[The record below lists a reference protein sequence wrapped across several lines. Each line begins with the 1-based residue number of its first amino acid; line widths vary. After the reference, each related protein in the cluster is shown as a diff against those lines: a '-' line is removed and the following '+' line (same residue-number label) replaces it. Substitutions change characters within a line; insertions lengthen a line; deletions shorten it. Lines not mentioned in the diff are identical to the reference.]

1 MLLHLPDGTCD
12 TESGLVRRGGT
23 TASLTAKE
31 RELLHYLADRA
42 GEVVGTDELLREVW
56 GYAPSAETRAV
67 FHTCRRLRTKIE
79 PNPADPTIVLAER
92 GVGYRLSARVVAPVP
107 PPAPVEA
114 AGARSA
120 FRRPPAERNRFF
132 GRAAELEQL
141 GARYQRGDRLVTLVG
156 MGGIGKTRLALHF
169 ATARWTGPVALC
181 DLVAARGDADVE
193 AAVLRAVG
201 APATSPRPSAAIE
214 AALAEAPD
222 ALLLFD
228 NAESALVETA
238 RMVELCLDLSP
249 SLRVLVT
256 SRAPL
261 QIAGESRL
269 PLFGLDPEAAGAL
282 LRARAE
288 AALDDAAADAVLRR
302 LDGIPLAVEL
312 AAARTALVGPGALAS
327 LLREQQSGAGWL
339 RVLSDPSAPERQ
351 GAMLGVLEGT
361 WALLPPPARAA
372 LARLSLAEDGFS
384 LETAEALLG
393 GAVEARGPATLDT
406 LVRAGLLRR
415 SGEGRLEMLPTVRA
429 FAAERL
435 TELDRQEAWDRLIT
449 SLLTRYPLPLPPER
463 ARGRS
468 EDKATILAA
477 AERAVAAGR
486 PDIGSVV
493 ELAWTL
499 LQAEGPLGRMLPII
513 TTGLAVDGLSNTEEL
528 LFTRTAMFVLRRF
541 GDLNG
546 AIAAA
551 GRLHRAG
558 LALGDDA
565 VVATARSVAGYT
577 HHLLGEHEAATVE
590 LEAAYLVSQRCGPVL
605 RATVLVRLAALRRAV
620 GELQSALQL
629 CLEAAALESVHSAGF
644 ATAWARVAV
653 HQLMIRDFQAARQA
667 LDLAE
672 TGPMP
677 SLTSRCDTLSVRM
690 LVESEAG
697 DLVRAEALALRLL
710 DLLQFTSDPVC
721 TYQARS
727 VLADCALVQGRPA
740 EALKQARLA
749 AAETVPGI
757 RHRATVLGDLARVTG
772 HLGLPEADGHLDEA
786 ERLLRGLAPCLEL
799 RALAVIRADL
809 AWHRGEA
816 DLARAHLARA
826 EQLGPASVRLER
838 ELREHMQA
846 AGALPARRCVQS
858 P

>member
-1 MLLHLPDGTCD
+1 
-12 TESGLVRRGGT
+12 
-23 TASLTAKE
+23 
-31 RELLHYLADRA
+31 
-42 GEVVGTDELLREVW
+42 
-56 GYAPSAETRAV
+56 
-67 FHTCRRLRTKIE
+67 
-79 PNPADPTIVLAER
+79 
-92 GVGYRLSARVVAPVP
+92 
-107 PPAPVEA
+107 
-114 AGARSA
+114 
-120 FRRPPAERNRFF
+120 
-132 GRAAELEQL
+132 
-141 GARYQRGDRLVTLVG
+141 

-449 SLLTRYPLPLPPER
+449 SLLTRYPTPLPPER

-468 EDKATILAA
+468 EDKASILAA
-477 AERAVAAGR
+477 AEWAVAAGR
-486 PDIGSVV
+486 PDIGSLA
-493 ELAWTL
+493 ELAWAL
-499 LQAEGPLGRMLPII
+499 LQAEGPLARITPLITAGLLRSDLALPEEVLLCRVALYALRRFDDLQGAITVAGRLSRAAEARGDRR
-513 TTGLAVDGLSNTEEL
+513 TVADARSLAGYLHCVLGDQAAAAEEL
-528 LFTRTAMFVLRRF
+528 DAALVAAEGGPPKTRSPVLLRLAVLRRAQ
-541 GDLNG
+541 GD
-546 AIAAA
+546 
-551 GRLHRAG
+551 
-558 LALGDDA
+558 
-565 VVATARSVAGYT
+565 
-577 HHLLGEHEAATVE
+577 HEG
-590 LEAAYLVSQRCGPVL
+590 SL
-605 RATVLVRLAALRRAV
+605 R
-620 GELQSALQL
+620 L
-629 CLEAAALESVHSAGF
+629 CLEAANLHGIGTISAAQAWTRVATANVVCGDLSAAREAIEKAEATPRPSLALASDIATNRMFIALEDGDYA
-644 ATAWARVAV
+644 AV
-653 HQLMIRDFQAARQA
+653 
-667 LDLAE
+667 
-672 TGPMP
+672 
-677 SLTSRCDTLSVRM
+677 SREAHTM
-690 LVESEAG
+690 LR
-697 DLVRAEALALRLL
+697 LAEALADSPCTAQAHIGL
-710 DLLQFTSDPVC
+710 SDVCLHSGRFADALEHARMAVSQPVR
-721 TYQARS
+721 A
-727 VLADCALVQGRPA
+727 
-740 EALKQARLA
+740 
-749 AAETVPGI
+749 I
-757 RHRATVLGDLARVTG
+757 RHRSYALANLAWVEGR
-772 HLGLPEADGHLDEA
+772 LALPEADRHLDEA
-786 ERLLRGLAPCLEL
+786 WEMLAHAPPVLEL
-799 RALAVIRADL
+799 RVNLAIRADL